1 MIPITDNEAAAQAK
15 YAIELALLKCA
26 AWQMFVNDELI
37 AELQPGSY
45 EFSVEW
51 GRLIFAWWDDDRS
64 QSWRVTNYEMAD
76 AEIRLRVSRGLAKE
90 TAAITLRDAEGW
102 RAREKLRA
110 LPVTERRA
118 GYGHLLAQL
127 LADNF
132 AGVRIERINTTGHRA
147 HLMPVQYARL
157 VIELRRETVLVTG
170 ANDGEAQSEVDGVLA
185 AGLTW
190 LAGYNE
196 RREVRRQAKRLWLCV
211 PKGRAQTT
219 LERLTLIDARH
230 TGAAVECF
238 EVDED
243 ASSLTALRPVT
254 QSELINAHERELL
267 WPQAVAPRS
276 RWRERIVNLVPSLIE
291 ARYDALRDT
300 ESYAINGLEFARVNN
315 VSTTQRASFGVA
327 AAGPQQQTTPVLP
340 PMKKLTEANFSELA
354 QLARA
359 IATERQAQPADRQH
373 PFHRLRAEAWLESLL
388 RRDIRVLDAAL
399 DPRFVY
405 SQIPAWRADERSVI
419 DLLAV
424 NDEGRLVVIEI
435 KAAEDA
441 NLPLQGLDYWLRV
454 EQARVRGEF
463 ARRGLFPGV
472 SLADRSPLLYLV
484 APRLRFHRTFRTIAR
499 CLAPEVETY
508 QIGLNANWR
517 AGVKVHTKE
526 RINERS
532 DDTAN

>member
-15 YAIELALLKCA
+15 YDIELALLKSA
-26 AWQMFVNDELI
+26 AWQMFVNDELVT
-37 AELQPGSY
+37 ELEPGSY

-51 GRLIFAWWDDDRS
+51 GRLIFAWWDDDHS
-64 QSWRVTNYEMAD
+64 QSWRVTNFEIGE

-90 TAAITLRDAEGW
+90 VALITLRDAEGW
-102 RAREKLRA
+102 RARQKQRE
-110 LPVTERRA
+110 LPVNERRA
-118 GYGHLLAQL
+118 GYGETLAQL
-127 LADNF
+127 VASHF
-132 AGVRIERINTTGHRA
+132 AGVRIQRVNTTGNRA
-147 HLMPVQYARL
+147 RLMPVQYARL
-157 VIELRRETVLVTG
+157 VIELRRETVLVIG
-170 ANDGEAQSEVDGVLA
+170 ASDGEAQSEIDGVLA
-185 AGLTW
+185 AGLVW

-196 RREVRRQAKRLWLCV
+196 RREAGKQAKRLWLCV

-219 LERLTLIDARH
+219 LERLTLVDARH

-243 ASSLTALRPVT
+243 ESALTALRPVT
-254 QSELINAHERELL
+254 QAELINSHERELL
-267 WPQAVAPRS
+267 WPQAAETRS
-276 RWRERIVNLVPSLIE
+276 RWRERIVNLAPELIE

-300 ESYAINGLEFARVNN
+300 EIFSINGLEFARVTHA
-315 VSTTQRASFGVA
+315 STAQRASFGVA
-327 AAGPQQQTTPVLP
+327 AFRPQQTTPTLP
-340 PMKKLTEANFSELA
+340 PVKKLTDTNFSELA
-354 QLARA
+354 QLARS
-359 IATERQAQPADRQH
+359 IATERQARPADPQH

-405 SQIPAWRADERSVI
+405 SQIPAWRADERSVL

-472 SLADRSPLLYLV
+472 PLADRPPLLYLV
-484 APRLRFHRTFRTIAR
+484 APRLRFHRTFKIIAR
-499 CLAPEVETY
+499 CLAPEIEAY
-508 QIGLNANWR
+508 QIGLNSNWR
-517 AGVKVHTKE
+517 AGVKVHTRE

-532 DDTAN
+532 ENSAI